1 MSKSQDYLNIDP
13 SFDETKSQKYVCLS
27 FLTPQKD
34 DQTTLTG
41 IKVRGV
47 FEDYD
52 EACKHAKKLQ
62 ELDPAFGVFVGEVG
76 KWLPFDPDPDS
87 KFVKS
92 SEYANEELN
101 DIMKN
106 YLINQEKAKIY
117 HEKRKNEVT
126 RKNVEENLRKTKT
139 QYDAAKSKLNKTNGD
154 MKVVLEKRLKTMDKR
169 MEEMKSKVAH
179 LKEQEDKLL
188 VGMQDIDSKKPE
200 LKPPE
205 VPAGVEYPKRDDSAY
220 HSTPSL
226 AVPKLPEAEDST
238 KTSQETSTEETSKD
252 DVNKEE
258 L

>member
-13 SFDETKSQKYVCLS
+13 TFDETKSQKYVCLS

-34 DQTTLTG
+34 DQTTLSG

-47 FEDYD
+47 FENYD
-52 EACKHAKKLQ
+52 EACKHAKRLQ
-62 ELDPAFGVFVGEVG
+62 ELDPAFGVFVGDVG
-76 KWLPFDPDPDS
+76 RWLPFDPDPDS

-106 YLINQEKAKIY
+106 YLVNQEKAKIY

-126 RKNVEENLRKTKT
+126 RKNMEENLRKTKN
-139 QYDAAKSKLNKTNGD
+139 QYDNAKNKLGKASGD
-154 MKVVLEKRLKTMDKR
+154 MKTVLERRLTTMDKR
-169 MEEMKSKVAH
+169 MEEMKNKVKH
-179 LKEQEDKLL
+179 LKEQEEKLL
-188 VGMQDIDSKKPE
+188 VNMKGMDSQKPE

-205 VPAGVEYPKRDDSAY
+205 VPVGVEYPKRDDSEY

-226 AVPKLPEAEDST
+226 EPPTLPPPEDST
-238 KTSQETSTEETSKD
+238 KEDSTKEDST
-252 DVNKEE
+252 KEE